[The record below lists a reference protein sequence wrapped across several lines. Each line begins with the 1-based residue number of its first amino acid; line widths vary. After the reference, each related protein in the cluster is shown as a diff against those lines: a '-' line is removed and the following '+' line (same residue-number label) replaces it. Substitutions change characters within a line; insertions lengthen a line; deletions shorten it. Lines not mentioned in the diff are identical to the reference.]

1 MTLNTMLSSRNVY
14 LVEGKRTPFGSFGGS
29 LKDISPVDLAVH
41 ASKAVLESTK
51 ITGDIVDQYILGS
64 VVPTTT
70 DALYGG
76 RHLALKSGAAHSTPG
91 HNINR
96 LCGSGAQVI
105 LDAVK
110 LIVLGE
116 AKSVMAAGTEN
127 MSNVPHLVY
136 GSRFG
141 TKYGPLKTVDMLMDS
156 LTDKNAGCAMGI
168 TAENLAEKY
177 GITREQAEEFSVE
190 SHKKASQAYKDGH
203 LNGEIAPFAT
213 KKGELTKD
221 EHYREDASVEGMA
234 RLRASFKEGGVV
246 TPATASGIVDGASA
260 TLIAGEEFCHEKGL
274 NPLARILDGVVVGVD
289 PSIMGIGPV
298 PAIQSLLERN
308 NLKLDDIDLIE
319 INEAF
324 AAQVLSCSKELGLNR
339 EKLNI
344 WGGAVALGHPLA
356 ASGNRITLT
365 LARQLKEKGLKRG
378 IASACI
384 GGGQGIA
391 LLIEAV

>member
-1 MTLNTMLSSRNVY
+1 MTLNSMLSSRNVY
-14 LVEGKRTPFGSFGGS
+14 LVDGKRTPFGSFGGS

-51 ITGDIVDQYILGS
+51 LTGDLVDQYILGS

-70 DALYGG
+70 DTLYGG
-76 RHLALKSGAAHSTPG
+76 RHLALKSGGTHTTPG
-91 HNINR
+91 HCINR

-110 LIVLGE
+110 LIVLEE
-116 AKSVMAAGTEN
+116 ANAVMAAGSEN
-127 MSNVPHLVY
+127 MSSVPHLVY

-177 GITREQAEEFSVE
+177 GITREDAEEFSVA
-190 SHKKASQAYKDGH
+190 SHKKASKAYAEGH
-203 LNGEIAPFAT
+203 FNGEIAPFPT
-213 KKGELTKD
+213 RKGDLTKD

-234 RLRASFKEGGVV
+234 RLKASFKEGGVV

-260 TLIAGEEFCHEKGL
+260 TLIAGEKFCQQRGL
-274 NPLARILDGVVVGVD
+274 NPLARIVDGIVVAVD
-289 PSIMGIGPV
+289 PTIMGIGPV
-298 PAIQSLLERN
+298 PAIQGLLERN
-308 NLKLDDIDLIE
+308 SLKLSDIDLIE

-324 AAQVLSCSKELGLNR
+324 AAQVLSCVKELNIEM

-365 LARQLKEKGLKRG
+365 LARQLKQKGLKRG
-378 IASACI
+378 IATACI

-391 LLIEAV
+391 LLIESV

>member
-1 MTLNTMLSSRNVY
+1 MLTSRNIYV
-14 LVEGKRTPFGSFGGS
+14 VEGKRTPFGKFGGS
-29 LKDISPVDLAVH
+29 LMGVSPVDLAVH
-41 ASKAVLESTK
+41 ASKGVLSSVGLDATK
-51 ITGDIVDQYILGS
+51 VDQVILGN

-76 RHLALKSGAAHSTPG
+76 RHLALKMGAKQETPG
-91 HNINR
+91 HCLNR

-110 LIVLGE
+110 SILVGE
-116 AKSVMAAGTEN
+116 SNAVMAAGTEN

-141 TKYGPLKTVDMLMDS
+141 TRYGALETVDMLMDS
-156 LTDKNAGCAMGI
+156 LTDKHAGCAMGI

-177 GITREQAEEFSVE
+177 KITREEADEFSVA
-190 SHKKASQAYKDGH
+190 SHKKAGKAYEEGHLQGEIVPFETRKGVVERDEHLRVESTISDLAKLRPSFKKDG
-203 LNGEIAPFAT
+203 I
-213 KKGELTKD
+213 
-221 EHYREDASVEGMA
+221 
-234 RLRASFKEGGVV
+234 V

-260 TLIAGEEFCHEKGL
+260 TLIASEEFCQKEGL
-274 NPLARILDGVVVGVD
+274 TPLARIVDGVVVGVD
-289 PSIMGIGPV
+289 PTIMGIGPV
-298 PAIQSLLERN
+298 PAIQALLQRN
-308 NLKLDDIDLIE
+308 SLKLDDIDLIE

-324 AAQVLSCSKELGLNR
+324 AAQTLACAKELKLDL

-344 WGGAVALGHPLA
+344 WGGAIALGHPLA

-365 LARQLKEKGLKRG
+365 LARQLKAKGLKRG

-391 LLIEAV
+391 LLIEV